1 MQQSI
6 IEREWDS
13 VKLNM
18 ITLDW
23 PKEVTA
29 SIAVNE
35 LNMKMEFNSS

>member
-23 PKEVTA
+23 LKEVTA